1 MVFAYEEDGGI
12 GKMVANK
19 LAIGSSGEW
28 LLPFWREMGGQNC
41 SQNHAEHGK
50 AGVLIS
56 YDKVCPN
63 LLSFQDLSGSASWR
77 LPLFRGQM

>member
-1 MVFAYEEDGGI
+1 MVYAYEEDGGI
-12 GKMVANK
+12 GKMVANQ
-19 LAIGSSGEW
+19 LAIGRSGEW

-56 YDKVCPN
+56 YDKVCSWS
-63 LLSFQDLSGSASWR
+63 LLSKT
-77 LPLFRGQM
+77 